1 MPDNASSRVSEEA
14 QALQEQKRKERQ
26 TYRARFL
33 RILVFYPLA
42 WIIAMRVPGDIRKM
56 CGSLRKVLAFAD
68 LVGQDLSVEMATD
81 ILSHLGT
88 EQAA

>member
-14 QALQEQKRKERQ
+14 QDLQEQKRKERQ

-42 WIIAMRVPGDIRKM
+42 WIIV
-56 CGSLRKVLAFAD
+56 SLILFYLVKVN
-68 LVGQDLSVEMATD
+68 
-81 ILSHLGT
+81 
-88 EQAA
+88 

>member
-26 TYRARFL
+26 AYRARFL

-42 WIIAMRVPGDIRKM
+42 WIIA
-56 CGSLRKVLAFAD
+56 SLILFY
-68 LVGQDLSVEMATD
+68 LVK
-81 ILSHLGT
+81 IN
-88 EQAA
+88 